1 MIPVSSTFKGFLCVL
16 SAAILW
22 ALSAVTAKFLFDSE
36 VSPWDLTQMRLVLSA
51 LLLGLYL
58 AWRDPGSLRIER
70 GDLGYMTI
78 FGILGV
84 SAMRIAYFFTI
95 SQTNVATAVFLEYLA
110 PVIILVYEILK
121 GRETLALNRILPV
134 IIAIGGGFL
143 IVKGT
148 TGQGMAVTPVGLVS
162 GIASAFAFAFY
173 ILYSRYGLS
182 KYSSWTLLFWGYA
195 IGGLAWTLNGLPWET
210 FLSYQGSTWL
220 YFAYIAIFATIL
232 PAWFFFKGLTMLSP
246 VAAGVTSSMEPVAA
260 GVLAFLLLGEVLTGM
275 QMAGSLLIVAAIT
288 VIQLKE

>member
-1 MIPVSSTFKGFLCVL
+1 MLPIPSTFKGFLCVL
-16 SAAILW
+16 GAAILW

-58 AWRDPGSLRIER
+58 AWREPGLLRIER
-70 GDLGYMTI
+70 KDLGYMAI

-84 SAMRIAYFFTI
+84 SAMQIAYFFTI

-110 PVIILVYEILK
+110 PVIILVYELLK
-121 GRETLALNRILPV
+121 GREILALNRILPV
-134 IIAIGGGFL
+134 IIAIAGGFL

-148 TGQGMAVTPVGLVS
+148 AGQGMAVTPVGLVS
-162 GIASAFAFAFY
+162 GIGSAFAFAFY

-220 YFAYIAIFATIL
+220 YFVYIAIFATIL

-246 VAAGVTSSMEPVAA
+246 VAAGVTSSLEPVAA
-260 GVLAFLLLGEVLTGM
+260 GLMAFLLLGEVLTGM
-275 QMAGSLLIVAAIT
+275 QIMGSLLIVAAIT
-288 VIQLKE
+288 VIQLK